1 MTNELTP
8 HLLVAAKLES
18 ERAYGSTHACTPPE
32 PEMHESADQGW
43 SDPRHVSPPPPP
55 HPMCAIL
62 GTAPCAGAFSRGGVF
77 HMIMS

>member
-18 ERAYGSTHACTPPE
+18 ERAYGSPHACTPPE
-32 PEMHESADQGW
+32 PEMRESADQGW
-43 SDPRHVSPPPPP
+43 SDPRHVPPPPP
-55 HPMCAIL
+55 TQCAR
-62 GTAPCAGAFSRGGVF
+62 FSARLPVLVHFPGGVF